1 MRTAD
6 LIWVI
11 AIILLTGC
19 TSAHRSLSHKS
30 MQKDLYR
37 LEKVIRKT
45 HPAAG
50 RTVSDSSLL
59 SLRNEIAKNLP
70 PQATTIEYAKLIHP
84 LIDTLQGGHIGMYPR
99 GALWRYNY
107 QSSKHVL
114 PLSLKQ
120 LDGGQIV
127 ISALKTNQDSSLLAA
142 EVLQI
147 NGRPIKKIVD
157 EAYLFA
163 AGSDGPNRSGARNR
177 AIKNLPTYL
186 RWTLG
191 KQDSFQITLR
201 RRYRDTTLTVLSP
214 ALTKKRSKNAS
225 VANQQQRK
233 KHEKTINYGFDAS
246 RKTAIVDLNSFSG
259 YDPFNV
265 VYPMALKRVLAK
277 AEQDSA
283 QTIIL
288 DLRDNGGGRSS
299 NILKLL
305 RYFIKEETTVFKPWT
320 LPRSGWLYASLVNK
334 GVFTVPVLTGKNGS
348 ARFGR
353 FMRHDIKPRK
363 NGYRGE
369 LIVLINSGSFSAAT
383 ITASILKSNDLAVL
397 MGQEAGGNYHETYAG
412 LFSMVGLRRTGLMVR
427 MPHLLIPTA
436 VDATKQPF
444 GKTLQPDIVVP
455 IIPIDIVDPRDRLL
469 LQALE
474 YSEK

>member
-1 MRTAD
+1 
-6 LIWVI
+6 
-11 AIILLTGC
+11 
-19 TSAHRSLSHKS
+19 

-114 PLSLKQ
+114 PLSIKQ
-120 LDGGQIV
+120 LSDGQIV
-127 ISALKTNQDSSLLAA
+127 ISALKPNQDSLLLGA
-142 EVLQI
+142 EILMV
-147 NGRPIKKIVD
+147 NGRAMKDIVR
-157 EAYLFA
+157 EAYVFS
-163 AGSDGPNRSGARNR
+163 AGSDGPNRSGAQDR
-177 AIKNLPTYL
+177 AVKNLPTFL

-191 KQDSFQITLR
+191 KQDSFQVALR
-201 RRYRDTTLTVLSP
+201 IANRDTTLTLFSR
-214 ALTKKRSKNAS
+214 ASTSKPDQKEQA
-225 VANQQQRK
+225 QRK
-233 KHEKTINYGFDAS
+233 MRAKQHDKTINYGYDES
-246 RKTAIVDLNSFSG
+246 RKTAIIDLNSFSG
-259 YDPFNV
+259 YDPFNII
-265 VYPMALKRVLAK
+265 YPIALRGVFAK

-299 NILKLL
+299 NILRLL
-305 RYFIKEETTVFKPWT
+305 RYFVKENTIVFEPWT
-320 LPRSGWLYASLVNK
+320 FPTSGWIHASPVNK
-334 GVFTVPVLTGKNGS
+334 GLFTVPILLGKNKT

-353 FMRHDIKPRK
+353 LMRHQIKPRK
-363 NGYRGE
+363 SGYQGD

-383 ITASILKSNDLAVL
+383 ISASVLKSNGRAVL
-397 MGQEAGGNYHETYAG
+397 MGQEAGGNYNETYAG
-412 LFSMVGLRRTGLMVR
+412 LFSMVGLRKSGLIVR

-436 VDATKQPF
+436 VDETKQPF
-444 GKTLQPDIVVP
+444 GKTLQPDISVP
-455 IIPIDIVDPRDRLL
+455 ITIIDVLDPRDRLL

-474 YSEK
+474 LSDN